1 LSRVLAALGV
11 LATLTLVPASATGAE
26 QRSPSLRIVA
36 VTPVHVSGRAFKP
49 FERVQLRATSGEIT
63 AQRTLRASRLGAF
76 RATFATIEIT
86 DRCSMDLLVRA
97 VGARGSRAAAKLP
110 QLQCP
115 PSLATP

>member
-1 LSRVLAALGV
+1 MRLVSVAPVLDL
-11 LATLTLVPASATGAE
+11 
-26 QRSPSLRIVA
+26 
-36 VTPVHVSGRAFKP
+36 GRAFKP
-49 FERVQLRATSGEIT
+49 FERVRLIVPSRDVT

-76 RATFATIEIT
+76 RTTFVSITIT

-115 PSLATP
+115 PSLAAP